1 LIVLDVAWLIP
12 AFPLLG
18 FILLVLFGRRIG
30 EPGAGWLAT
39 LASTGAFVSTV
50 VVFAGMLALDAAE
63 RFHIVD
69 LFTWL
74 DVGSFTVDAG
84 LLVDPL
90 SITMCLFITGVGTLI
105 HLYSVGYMHGDPNFS
120 KFFIYLNLFITSMLL
135 LVLGDNLLLTFL
147 GWEGVG
153 ACSYLLISFW
163 FDEGDEGTANASAGK
178 KAFVTNRVGDL
189 GFMLATF
196 LVFVG
201 LGSIN
206 YDDIATG
213 AGELSGGDATMIVI
227 LFLLA
232 AAGKSAQLP
241 LFVWLPDAMAG
252 PTPVSALIHA
262 ATMVTSGVF
271 LLTRLNPILAEADVW
286 STGLIAWVG
295 ALTALFAATVA
306 VAQND
311 IKRVLAYSTVSQLG
325 YLFLAV
331 GVGGYVPAIFH
342 MVTHAF
348 FKALLFLGSGSVI
361 HGLHD
366 EQDMRRMGGLR
377 KFMPITAM
385 TFIVG
390 WLAIAGVPPFSGFW
404 SKDEILLYAWNYDG
418 LGGAA
423 GGKVLWAIGLVTAI
437 LTAFYMTRQV
447 ILTFFGRTRFFDL
460 TANEVAHAW
469 DGRLEAAEVAV
480 AESRDAEEAALAA
493 VEKAR
498 EDVTKKHDAVTK
510 AEEKLAAAREAFDT
524 AGGESEDL
532 DEKEQAK
539 LVKAVDRATT
549 AVPKAEEAVIK
560 AEEKVIEML
569 AAVEGASSATNDRQ
583 SELVSLRT
591 ARNLSATPETVVTA
605 NTEAVK
611 LDDGVAEHLPESF
624 THRQEYH
631 PHESPLTMTIPLMV
645 LAALAA
651 TGGLLNL
658 PFASNLHFLQNWL
671 EPSLFGNEVHVT
683 AGASTKWAL
692 AIIAVV
698 CGLAAIM
705 AAIGVYLRGRRD
717 PNRIEMAGM
726 RRAWYVDESYANFF
740 GGPGR
745 LLFDGLA
752 RFDRVVI
759 DGAVRGIARGSSN
772 IGDSLRAIQPGFVR
786 SYGLAIGLGS
796 VLTMLWFLGRMF

>member
-1 LIVLDVAWLIP
+1 VVDVAWLIP

-18 FILLVLFGRRIG
+18 FVLLILFGHRLG
-30 EPGAGWLAT
+30 EPLAGWLAT
-39 LASTGAFVSTV
+39 AASAGAFGSTV
-50 VVFAGMLALDAAE
+50 VALAGLLALDAPE
-63 RFHIVD
+63 RFHIVE

-74 DVGSFTVDAG
+74 DVGSLEVDAG

-90 SITMCLFITGVGTLI
+90 SITMSLFITGVGTLI
-105 HLYSVGYMHGDPNFS
+105 HLYSVGYMHGDRNYS
-120 KFFIYLNLFITSMLL
+120 KFFIYLNMFITSMLL

-163 FDEGDEGTANASAGK
+163 FDRGEDGTANAVAGK
-178 KAFVTNRVGDL
+178 KAFVTNRVGDF
-189 GFMLATF
+189 GYMLATF
-196 LVFVG
+196 LVFAG
-201 LGSIN
+201 IGSIN
-206 YDDIATG
+206 YDDIVTR
-213 AGELSGGDATMIVI
+213 AGELSPRTATLIVV

-271 LLTRLNPILAEADVW
+271 LLTRLNPILAEAQLW

-366 EQDMRRMGGLR
+366 EQDMRRMGGLQR
-377 KFMPITAM
+377 FMPITAM

-404 SKDEILLYAWNYDG
+404 SKDEILLYAWNADEI
-418 LGGAA
+418 
-423 GGKVLWAIGLVTAI
+423 GGKALWAVGLVTAI
-437 LTAFYMTRQV
+437 LTAFYMTRLV
-447 ILTFFGRTRFFDL
+447 VLTFFGRTRFYDP
-460 TANEVAHAW
+460 T
-469 DGRLEAAEVAV
+469 
-480 AESRDAEEAALAA
+480 AEEITAAWEARTGAADGFTAEAREAEKTAVAA

-498 EDVTKKHDAVTK
+498 EDVARKREAVTR
-510 AEEKLAAAREAFDT
+510 AEEKLVVAREALD
-524 AGGESEDL
+524 ASDPAA
-532 DEKEQAK
+532 DEKAHDK
-539 LVKAVDRATT
+539 LVKAFDRAS
-549 AVPKAEEAVIK
+549 ASLPKAEEGVVT
-560 AEEKVIEML
+560 AEAKVAEL
-569 AAVEGASSATNDRQ
+569 AAAVDEAMAATRSRQ
-583 SELVSLRT
+583 SQVAALAG
-591 ARNLSATPETVVTA
+591 ARDQAAMPDTVVTA
-605 NTEAVK
+605 LTEPVE
-611 LDDGVAEHLPESF
+611 LDDDLAGHLPESYRR
-624 THRQEYH
+624 RQEYH
-631 PHESPLTMTIPLMV
+631 PHESPPTMTVPLVVLAV
-645 LAALAA
+645 LAAV
-651 TGGLLNL
+651 GGGLNL
-658 PFASNLHFLQNWL
+658 PFASNLHFLADWL

-683 AGASTKWAL
+683 ASAATKWAL
-692 AIIAVV
+692 AVIAVA
-698 CGLAAIM
+698 CGLCAIVAAFS
-705 AAIGVYLRGRRD
+705 VYLRGRQD
-717 PNRIEMAGM
+717 PRRLEQPGM
-726 RRAWYVDESYANFF
+726 RRAWYVDETFANFF

-752 RFDRVVI
+752 RFDRGVI
-759 DGAVRGIARGSSN
+759 DGAVRGVAQGSSN
-772 IGDSLRAIQPGFVR
+772 FGDSLRALQPGFVR
-786 SYGLAIGLGS
+786 SYGLAVGLGS
-796 VLTMLWFLGRMF
+796 ILMLLWFLGRMF

>member
-1 LIVLDVAWLIP
+1 MLDIAWLIP

-18 FILLVLFGRRIG
+18 FVSLVLFGRRLG
-30 EPGAGWLAT
+30 EPFAGWLAT
-39 LASTGAFVSTV
+39 FASAGAFVSTV
-50 VVFAGMLALDAAE
+50 VVFVGLAALETAE
-63 RFHIVD
+63 RFHLVK
-69 LFTWL
+69 LFTWV

-163 FDEGDEGTANASAGK
+163 FTDESNASAGK
-178 KAFVTNRVGDL
+178 KAFVTNRIGDF
-189 GFMLATF
+189 GYMLATF

-206 YDDIATG
+206 YDDIATR
-213 AGELSGGDATMIVI
+213 AGELGSRSATLIVV

-271 LLTRLNPILAEADVW
+271 LLTRLNPILAEAEVW

-366 EQDMRRMGGLR
+366 EQDMRRMGGMSKL
-377 KFMPITAM
+377 MPITAM

-423 GGKVLWAIGLVTAI
+423 GGKILWVIGLVTAL

-447 ILTFFGRTRFFDL
+447 ILTFFGRTRFFDVR
-460 TANEVAHAW
+460 ASEIDAAW
-469 DGRLEAAEVAV
+469 DARLVAV
-480 AESRDAEEAALAA
+480 DESIAEASDVEENALAA

-498 EDVTKKHDAVTK
+498 ADVTKKEDAVAT
-510 AEEKLAAAREAFDT
+510 AAEKLVTAREA
-524 AGGESEDL
+524 L
-532 DEKEQAK
+532 DASDPSADGHDK
-539 LVKAVDRATT
+539 LVKALERAEG
-549 AVPKAEEAVIK
+549 AVPKAEDAVVT
-560 AEEKVIEML
+560 AEEKVIALVVDVED
-569 AAVEGASSATNDRQ
+569 AATHAKTLQAARVD
-583 SELVSLRT
+583 LRNSRRAAPMPPSHVT
-591 ARNLSATPETVVTA
+591 AR
-605 NTEAVK
+605 TEAPV
-611 LDDGVAEHLPESF
+611 LDDELIEHLPESYR
-624 THRQEYH
+624 HRQEYH
-631 PHESPLTMTIPLMV
+631 PHESPWTMTLPLMV
-645 LAALAA
+645 LALLAA
-651 TGGLLNL
+651 AGGGLNL
-658 PFASNLHFLQNWL
+658 PFASDLHFLEHWL
-671 EPSLFGNEVHVT
+671 EPSLFGHEVHVT
-683 AGASTKWAL
+683 AAASTKWVL
-692 AIIAVV
+692 AVV
-698 CGLAAIM
+698 AVLGGLTAIVASFRVYM
-705 AAIGVYLRGRRD
+705 AGAVD
-717 PNRIEMAGM
+717 PARIEPEGAA
-726 RRAWYVDESYANFF
+726 RAWYLDETYADFF

-745 LLFDGLA
+745 ALFNGLA
-752 RFDRVVI
+752 AFDRNVI
-759 DGAVRGIARGSSN
+759 DGAVRGVARGTVAL
-772 IGDSLRAIQPGFVR
+772 GQGMRALQPGFVR
-786 SYGLAIGLGS
+786 SYALGIGLGS
-796 VLTMLWFLGRMF
+796 VLVMVWFLGRLFV